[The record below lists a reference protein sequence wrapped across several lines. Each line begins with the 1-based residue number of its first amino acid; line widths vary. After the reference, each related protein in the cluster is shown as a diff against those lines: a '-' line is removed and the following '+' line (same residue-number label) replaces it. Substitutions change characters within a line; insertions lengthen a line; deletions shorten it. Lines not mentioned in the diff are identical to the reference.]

1 MKAVIGTRA
10 SRLALAQTQ
19 LVVHALRH
27 LYPQLLCRIQTIQTE
42 GDRWEQTSLTAMGG
56 KGIFLKEIEQAL
68 LAGEVDLAVHSLK
81 DMPTEQPEGLTIGA
95 VCERGDPR
103 DVLIAREGLSLE
115 MLPRGARVG
124 TGSPRRSAQLRVVR
138 PDLRVLDLRGNVE
151 TRLRKLDE
159 ERYDAIVLA
168 AAGLVRLGLASHIT
182 EYLSSSLMLP
192 AVGQGALA
200 LEIREDD
207 SEMRQL
213 VRPLE
218 HNPTRIAVEA
228 ERTFLRALG
237 GGCRAPITAYASVRG
252 DQLVLQGMVACSDG
266 SRLLRDQL
274 VGDAARPE
282 EIAQGLAERLLQRGA
297 DEILQTTRHESSL

>member
-1 MKAVIGTRA
+1 
-10 SRLALAQTQ
+10 
-19 LVVHALRH
+19 
-27 LYPQLLCRIQTIQTE
+27 
-42 GDRWEQTSLTAMGG
+42 MGG

-68 LAGEVDLAVHSLK
+68 LAGEMDLAVHSLK

-95 VCERGDPR
+95 VFERGDPR

-115 MLPRGARVG
+115 ILPRGARVG

-138 PDLRVLDLRGNVE
+138 PDLRLLDLRGNVE

-159 ERYDAIVLA
+159 GQYDAVILA
-168 AAGLVRLGLASHIT
+168 AAGLVRLGLASRIT
-182 EYLSSSLMLP
+182 EYLSPSILLP

-200 LEIREDD
+200 VEIREDD
-207 SEMRQL
+207 SEMKQL

-228 ERTFLRALG
+228 ERTFLRAFG
-237 GGCRAPITAYASVRG
+237 GGCRVPITAYASVRG
-252 DQLVLQGMVACSDG
+252 DQLVLEGMVACSDG

-297 DEILQTTRHESSL
+297 DEILQKTRHESSL